1 MESPLNFSYHL
12 IIEEKDLLITSF
24 TTLFISL
31 GALLLLLFC
40 ARKTLRLSCSD
51 KEHLA
56 PILNSKDLAPAEIA
70 YLLRGG
76 DVTHTLIVVAVDLL
90 QRNLKSANQELL
102 APYEKNM
109 WEIVTRSAKEW
120 AMQKTQETVMA
131 GAKTPLQITRRVMF
145 LYTFIRRS
153 LKSVVSDTIADPRKL
168 KRYFS
173 PHGLLRILADFTSA
187 GYKQAFQEEIR
198 KDLLARGLLIPEA
211 KRVKTGQIFFVVAL
225 VGLALA
231 FAASIICTKG
241 SNSWAGAVTFV
252 IAMSAGFLARL
263 ALSLREMLP
272 LYEELALVAEKVDR
286 KSRRLQV
293 LKFFLRSINVLFWI
307 LLFLVIAIVLGI
319 GFGTLHI
326 FQLSTGWNS
335 FFELVA
341 LTVTNFVIADFVFEG
356 WKLQIEERPTPEAE
370 KQLLEMQKSFSEKS
384 PLESFKDVLASADYD
399 PTFSRLLALYGVETL
414 FVLI

>member
-1 MESPLNFSYHL
+1 M
-12 IIEEKDLLITSF
+12 ITSF
-24 TTLFISL
+24 TTLCMSL
-31 GALLLLLFC
+31 GALLLLLFF
-40 ARKTLRLSCSD
+40 ARKTLRLSCSE

-56 PILNSKDLAPAEIA
+56 PVLNSKDMAPAEIA

-145 LYTFIRRS
+145 LYTFVRKS

-211 KRVKTGQIFFVVAL
+211 KRVKTGQIFFVVAI
-225 VGLALA
+225 VALALT
-231 FAASIICTKG
+231 FAASIICTEG
-241 SNSWAGAVTFV
+241 SNSRAGAVTFA
-252 IAMSAGFLARL
+252 IALSAGFLARL

-272 LYEELALVAEKVDR
+272 LYEELGLVAEKVDR
-286 KSRRLQV
+286 KSKRLQV
-293 LKFFLRSINVLFWI
+293 LKFFLRSVNVLFWI
-307 LLFLVIAIVLGI
+307 LLFFVLAIVLGI
-319 GFGTLHI
+319 GFGMLHI